1 MSSSGRGNES
11 FTDRVNHQG
20 WKALIKNGVWQDCRV
35 GGDVHP
41 GSGPPPAEGLSP
53 DLIELARAHRVAT
66 EFWDWR
72 GEHRAVPV
80 GTIVAALGVLDVDA
94 STPEAIRSA
103 RIDVDE
109 RPWRRLLPAIVV
121 MTSGMGEN
129 LIVHVHHGDAVT
141 VWVELD
147 DRGDRWSLAQVDRWV
162 EPRLVD
168 GDFIGEATFWLP
180 ADLPI
185 GYHTVHAEHRGGE
198 GTCPLVVTP
207 VRLELPATLGDRQ
220 SWGFMTQLYA
230 LRSRQSWG
238 LGDLADLGDLAA
250 WSAVEH
256 HADFVL
262 VNPLHAAEPVAP
274 MEPSPY
280 RPTSRRFANP
290 IYLRVEDVPEVAY
303 LSAADRAA
311 VEEHAVAM
319 RSLNLGDSVDRDRVW
334 AAKRAALE
342 LVHRQPRRESR
353 QRGFDAFLAREGEGL
368 RDFAMWCALA
378 ERFEL
383 PGSTWPDGVRDPT
396 STGVEALRDELADRV
411 CFYEWL
417 QWCLDEQLA
426 ATQHA
431 AIEAGMRIGV
441 VHDLA
446 VGVHPDGAESWALSS
461 TLARGVSIGA
471 PPDMYNQLGQD
482 WAMPPWRPDRL
493 AEVGYDPYRLM
504 IRSILRHAGGL
515 RIDHVIGLFRLWWV
529 PPGCQ
534 PSEGTYVGYDH
545 EALVGIL
552 VLEAH
557 RAGAVVVGED
567 LGTVEPWTRD
577 YLRQRGILG
586 TSVLWFEKDPEGEPL
601 PPAQWREMCLATVTT
616 HDLPPTA
623 GYLAGEHIALRER
636 LGLLTR
642 PIDEERRAD
651 DDNRRAVLA
660 QCRDLGVLAD
670 NVSQRDQVEALH
682 RLLTLTPARLV
693 GVSVAD
699 AAGDRRTINQPGT
712 TDEYPNWRL
721 PLADSDGRPLLLEDI
736 VALDRA
742 RSLAGTI
749 ASRCR

>member
-1 MSSSGRGNES
+1 MGC
-11 FTDRVNHQG
+11 
-20 WKALIKNGVWQDCRV
+20 GVWQDCRV
-35 GGDVHP
+35 SGHVHS
-41 GSGPPPAEGLSP
+41 GSGPRPSEALSP
-53 DLIELARAHRVAT
+53 ELVELARAHRVAT

-72 GEHRAVPV
+72 GEHRSVPV
-80 GTIVAALGVLDVDA
+80 GTIVAALGALDIDA
-94 STPEAIRSA
+94 STPEAIQSA
-103 RIDVDE
+103 RVDVDE
-109 RPWRRLLPAIVV
+109 RPWRRLLPATVV
-121 MTSGMGEN
+121 MTSGTGAN
-129 LIVHVHHGDAVT
+129 LMVHVHHGDSVT

-147 DRGDRWSLAQVDRWV
+147 EGDDRWLLAQVDRWV

-168 GDFIGEATFWLP
+168 GDLIGEATFWLP
-180 ADLPI
+180 LELPV
-185 GYHTVHAEHRGGE
+185 GYHTVCAEHPGGE

-207 VRLELPATLGDRQ
+207 VCLELPATLRDRQ

-250 WSAVEH
+250 WSAAEH
-256 HADFVL
+256 HAEFVL

-303 LSAADRAA
+303 LSAADRAT
-311 VEEHAVAM
+311 VEEHATAM
-319 RSLNLGDSVDRDRVW
+319 RSLNLDADTLDRDRVW

-342 LVHRQPRRESR
+342 LVHRQPRHESR
-353 QRGFDAFLAREGEGL
+353 QRSFDAFRAREGEGL
-368 RDFAMWCALA
+368 RDFATWCALA
-378 ERFEL
+378 ERFGL
-383 PGSTWPDGVRDPT
+383 PTSTWPDDLRDPT
-396 STGVEALRDELADRV
+396 SSEVEALRDELADRV
-411 CFYEWL
+411 CFHEWL

-426 ATQHA
+426 AAQLAT
-431 AIEAGMRIGV
+431 IESGMAIGV

-446 VGVHPDGAESWALSS
+446 VGVHPDGADSWALSS
-461 TLARGVSIGA
+461 TLARGVSVGA

-482 WAMPPWRPDRL
+482 WVMPPWRPDRL
-493 AEVGYDPYRLM
+493 AEVGYAPYRVM
-504 IRSILRHAGGL
+504 MRTILRHAGGL

-529 PPGCQ
+529 PPGCR

-586 TSVLWFEKDPEGEPL
+586 TSVLWFEKDPAGQPL
-601 PPAQWREMCLATVTT
+601 PPTQWREMCLATVTT

-623 GYLAGEHIALRER
+623 GYLAGEHIDLRDR

-642 PIDEERRAD
+642 PVDEERRAD
-651 DDNRRAVLA
+651 DADRQAVLNE
-660 QCRDLGVLAD
+660 CHDRGVLAD
-670 NVSQRDQVEALH
+670 DGSQRDQVEALH

-699 AAGDRRTINQPGT
+699 AIGDRRTINQPGT
-712 TDEYPNWRL
+712 IDEYPNWRV
-721 PLADSDGRPLLLEDI
+721 PLTDGDGRPLLLEDI
-736 VALDRA
+736 VASDRA

-749 ASRCR
+749 ANHRR

>member
-1 MSSSGRGNES
+1 M
-11 FTDRVNHQG
+11 
-20 WKALIKNGVWQDCRV
+20 
-35 GGDVHP
+35 
-41 GSGPPPAEGLSP
+41 
-53 DLIELARAHRVAT
+53 IELARAYRVST

-72 GEHRAVPV
+72 GEHRSVPE
-80 GTIVAALGVLDVDA
+80 GTIVAALGAFDVDA
-94 STPEAIRSA
+94 STPEAIHSA
-103 RIDVDE
+103 RVDVDE
-109 RPWRRLLPAIVV
+109 RPWRRLLPATVV
-121 MTSGMGEN
+121 MTSGTGTN
-129 LIVHVHHGDAVT
+129 LMAHVHHGDPVT
-141 VWVELD
+141 VWVELAD
-147 DRGDRWSLAQVDRWV
+147 GGDRWSLAQVDRWV

-168 GDFIGEATFWLP
+168 GHLIGEATFWLP
-180 ADLPI
+180 AELPI
-185 GYHTVHAEHRGGE
+185 GYHTVRAEHPGGE

-207 VRLELPATLGDRQ
+207 VRLELPATLRDRQ

-230 LRSRQSWG
+230 LRSGRSWG

-250 WSAVEH
+250 WSAAEH
-256 HADFVL
+256 QAEFVL

-311 VEEHAVAM
+311 VEEHAAAM
-319 RSLNLGDSVDRDRVW
+319 RALNLDAGTLDRDRVW
-334 AAKRAALE
+334 AAKCAALE

-353 QRGFDAFLAREGEGL
+353 QRSFDAFRAREGEGL
-368 RDFAMWCALA
+368 RDFATWCALA
-378 ERFEL
+378 ERFGL
-383 PGSTWPDGVRDPT
+383 PTSKWPDDVRDPT
-396 STGVEALRDELADRV
+396 SAGVEALRDELADRV
-411 CFYEWL
+411 CFHEWL

-426 ATQHA
+426 AAQRA
-431 AIEAGMRIGV
+431 ATDAGMVIGV

-446 VGVHPDGAESWALSS
+446 VGVHPDGADSWALSS
-461 TLARGVSIGA
+461 TLARGVSVGA

-482 WAMPPWRPDRL
+482 WLMPPWRPDRL
-493 AEVGYDPYRLM
+493 AEVGYHPYRTML
-504 IRSILRHAGGL
+504 RTILRHAGGL

-529 PPGCQ
+529 PPGCR

-586 TSVLWFEKDPEGEPL
+586 TSVLWFEKDPAGKPL

-623 GYLAGEHIALRER
+623 GYLAGEHIDLRDR

-642 PIDEERRAD
+642 PVDEERRAND
-651 DDNRRAVLA
+651 ADRRAVLTE
-660 QCRDLGVLAD
+660 CHDLGVLAD
-670 NVSQRDQVEALH
+670 DSSEQDQVEALH
-682 RLLTLTPARLV
+682 RLLTLTPARLI

-699 AAGDRRTINQPGT
+699 AIGDRRTINQPGT
-712 TDEYPNWRL
+712 IDEYPNWRV
-721 PLADSDGRPLLLEDI
+721 PLTDGDGRPLLLEDI
-736 VALDRA
+736 VASDQA
-742 RSLAGTI
+742 RSLAGAI
-749 ASRCR
+749 VARSQPSSLRHE